1 MDPITGVIVA
11 ALSAGVAGK
20 AGEMVF
26 KNTYE
31 ALKTAIRKKYGK
43 ESKVAAAVLALENE
57 PDFKPNQE
65 ALAGRIEQVHAAA
78 DSDLLK
84 LAEALTA
91 TLQKSAEGRAAL
103 AKYHVIIQDSQ
114 VGVVGDNT
122 RVEGGMHFGKK

>member
-20 AGEMVF
+20 AGEMVL

-57 PDFKPNQE
+57 PDSKPNRE
-65 ALAGRIEQVHAAA
+65 AWPAGSSKSMRQR
-78 DSDLLK
+78 
-84 LAEALTA
+84 TA
-91 TLQKSAEGRAAL
+91 TC
-103 AKYHVIIQDSQ
+103 
-114 VGVVGDNT
+114 
-122 RVEGGMHFGKK
+122 